1 MVELKKVDEHN
12 WEAVSSLEVEP
23 HQKSYIES
31 NRQSLLEAA
40 YDRSL
45 KWHPYGVYAEKTLI
59 GFVMIGDYDSEE
71 QTIWLDR
78 IMISKEHQG
87 RGLGYEVMNAAV
99 MHIKKNWTVK
109 KIILSV
115 TPDNQAAWSFYEKY
129 GFKDTGAIDPANG
142 EHLMTY
148 LL

>member
-1 MVELKKVDEHN
+1 MVELKKVDEDN

-45 KWHPYGVYAEKTLI
+45 KWHPYGVYADEALI
-59 GFVMIGDYDSEE
+59 GFVMIGDYDAQD

-78 IMISKEHQG
+78 IMIGKDHQG
-87 RGLGYEVMNAAV
+87 RGLGYQVMDAA
-99 MHIKKNWTVK
+99 MAHIRRNWAVSSV
-109 KIILSV
+109 ILSV
-115 TPDNQAAWSFYEKY
+115 TPDNDAAWGFYEKY
-129 GFKDTGAIDPANG
+129 GFKATGKTDPANG
-142 EHLMTY
+142 EHMMTY
-148 LL
+148 QV